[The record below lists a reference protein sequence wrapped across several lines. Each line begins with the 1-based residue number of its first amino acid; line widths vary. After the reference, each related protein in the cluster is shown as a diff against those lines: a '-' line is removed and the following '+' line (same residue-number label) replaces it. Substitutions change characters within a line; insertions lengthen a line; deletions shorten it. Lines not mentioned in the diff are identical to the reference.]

1 MAYNRRLRNI
11 RMEGASSKKMRYVS
25 RWRGILSCFQQSC
38 LKTRCLTSIPWR
50 KFFQILTNYF
60 SITVFLYYRSS
71 RNYRLQHSKYFSKFI
86 VYIYMY
92 VYIDL
97 RSSFQRIRRIGRSAS
112 WKRKKERKE
121 KPKRRGRRR
130 VEVRVEQR
138 GLGLDFVKMQPDRDE
153 NGRRSAR
160 LLLFFFITKYIQF

>member
-86 VYIYMY
+86 VYIY
-92 VYIDL
+92 V
-97 RSSFQRIRRIGRSAS
+97 RIYRFEIFILENQAY
-112 WKRKKERKE
+112 WKVSQLEKKERKE
-121 KPKRRGRRR
+121 GKAETKGTETGGGQGGATWIRI
-130 VEVRVEQR
+130 
-138 GLGLDFVKMQPDRDE
+138 GLR
-153 NGRRSAR
+153 
-160 LLLFFFITKYIQF
+160 

>member
-25 RWRGILSCFQQSC
+25 RWRGILSCFQQSS
-38 LKTRCLTSIPWR
+38 LKSLPNFDSVAKIFPNFNKLFLDNGISVLPIEQKLSIITLEV
-50 KFFQILTNYF
+50 FFE
-60 SITVFLYYRSS
+60 
-71 RNYRLQHSKYFSKFI
+71 
-86 VYIYMY
+86 VYHIYMY